1 MSALFSRRHH
11 VLALAISVLAAAGC
25 SEYTRQSRAPA
36 QLVIVR
42 IETPAVEFV
51 QLQGG
56 TGVPG
61 TIEAISGFGPGP
73 LFSDINPPNS
83 DRGRVVLRQIL
94 RDPGAPGAPPLQ
106 PTPLNDIT
114 VTEFEVRYRLP
125 NGQSTPGVD
134 VPYPVRGGLT
144 VTISGNGTAQGEF
157 ELVRRVAKQEP
168 PLGALRG
175 SSVVVSTIADV
186 TFFGRDQAGN
196 HVSATGS
203 VQVTFADF

>member
-1 MSALFSRRHH
+1 MSAFFAKRRTILTLAI
-11 VLALAISVLAAAGC
+11 LALAASGC
-25 SEYTRQSRAPA
+25 SEFTRQSRAPA

-42 IETPAVEFV
+42 IETPATEFV
-51 QLQGG
+51 QLEGG

-61 TIEAISGFGPGP
+61 KIEEISGFLPGP
-73 LFSDINPPNS
+73 LTCDVNPPNP

-94 RDPGAPGAPPLQ
+94 RDPGAPGAPSV

-125 NGQSTPGVD
+125 NGRTTPGVD
-134 VPYPVRGGLT
+134 VPHPVRGGLT
-144 VTISGNGTAQGEF
+144 ITILGTGTATGEF

-168 PLGALRG
+168 PLGALRN
-175 SSVVVSTIADV
+175 SSVVLSMIADV

-196 HVSATGS
+196 RVSATGS
-203 VQVTFADF
+203 VQVTCADF

>member
-1 MSALFSRRHH
+1 MSALRVRQRT
-11 VLALAISVLAAAGC
+11 VLLALIAAAAAPGC
-25 SEYTRQSRAPA
+25 SEFARQGRSPS

-42 IETPAVEFV
+42 LETPAVEFV

-61 TIEAISGFGPGP
+61 SIQQISGFGVGP
-73 LFSDINPPNS
+73 LFSDVNPPNS

-94 RDPGAPGAPPLQ
+94 RDPGAPGAPSV

-125 NGQSTPGVD
+125 NGRSTPGVD
-134 VPYPVRGGLT
+134 VPHPVRGGLT
-144 VTISGNGTAQGEF
+144 ITLSGEGTTTAEF

-168 PLGALRG
+168 PLAALRDN

-196 HVSATGS
+196 SVSATGS
-203 VQVTFADF
+203 VHVNFADF